1 MRRSLSDVPVLGEL
15 VDIVRSSFRR
25 KLATALLL
33 VFLVISIGTVGLY
46 VQVGG
51 LLEENVE
58 QSMTAA
64 AETEANELRE
74 WCEKNR
80 LVAQLLSEHPIYE
93 DGDQAEVRAYLQTQQ
108 EDRPDTEIVRA
119 YVIDRR
125 NQSVSVSSNP
135 ELEGQAVEDLG
146 WTERFAFRDFDDV
159 QVTEPYSVKNETV
172 IGFISPIRRTPEQ
185 LLVVEVDTASVFE
198 RFEHPVDNGFTRVVN
213 SNDTVVFSD
222 NTAATLRQYRAG
234 PRRASVV
241 SSGLRGNTGFTES
254 PAYENRPE
262 IEGEYVAAYAA
273 VPNTDWVVIEHAP
286 ASEAYVI
293 TRQALQWI
301 GGIAVFTLLA
311 LVGVVSV
318 LGRDVTGALSRL
330 TDRAEQIEGGQYDVE
345 FDTARADEFG
355 DLNRTIASTRD
366 ALQQRIEEIRETTAE
381 LETSNSA
388 LEERSEMV
396 DVLNRI
402 LRHNVRN
409 EVNIITGRAELAAS
423 RVDDEAAQ
431 ADLEAVQN
439 AAWELSTISTRT
451 QRIKQLLAEEEVKPE
466 PLHLNDALA
475 STLSDVEAETPC
487 ASIEFDRC
495 TSDPVVEA
503 TQTFPTAVADV
514 VEQIATHNGEDVEIT
529 VSVTTEN
536 PSSGSDGET
545 VVLRVEDDADGLPVL
560 DIEAVKAGE
569 ETPLNHAE
577 GLALWCLEW
586 TVTKSDGEL
595 LVAPNNATLKV
606 QMPSSQASA

>member
-1 MRRSLSDVPVLGEL
+1 MRRSLSGVPVLGTL
-15 VDIVRSSFRR
+15 VDVVRSSFRR

-64 AETEANELRE
+64 AETEANELSE
-74 WCEKNR
+74 WSERNR
-80 LVAQLLSEHPIYE
+80 LVVRLLSEHPIYE
-93 DGDQAEVRAYLQTQQ
+93 NGDRADVRAYLQTQQ
-108 EDRPDTEIVRA
+108 EERPDAAIIRA

-125 NQSVSVSSNP
+125 NQTVATSTNP
-135 ELEGQAVEDLG
+135 MMEGRTVGNLS
-146 WTERFAFRDFDDV
+146 WSERFSFRDFDDV
-159 QVTEPYSVKNETV
+159 QVTEPYAVNDTTV

-213 SNDTVVFSD
+213 SNGTVVFSD
-222 NTAATLRQYRAG
+222 DAAATLTQYRDGA
-234 PRRASVV
+234 RRASAV
-241 SSGLRGNTGFTES
+241 SSGLRGNSGFTES
-254 PAYENRPE
+254 PAYESQVE
-262 IEGEYVAAYAA
+262 TEGEYVAAYAA

-286 ASEAYVI
+286 ANDAYVI
-293 TRQALQWI
+293 TRQALRWI

-318 LGRDVTGALSRL
+318 LGRNVTGALSRL
-330 TDRAEQIEGGQYDVE
+330 TDRAERIEDGQYDVE
-345 FDTARADEFG
+345 FDTDRPDEFG
-355 DLNRTIASTRD
+355 DLNRTVASTRD
-366 ALQQRIEEIRETTAE
+366 ALQQRIEEIRETKAE
-381 LETSNSA
+381 LQASNTA

-409 EVNIITGRAELAAS
+409 EVNVITGRAELAAS
-423 RVDDEAAQ
+423 RVDDEEAQ

-451 QRIKQLLAEEEVKPE
+451 QRIKQLLAEEEAEPE
-466 PLHLNDALA
+466 PIHLNEALA
-475 STLSDVEAETPC
+475 SKLTDVEASTPC
-487 ASIEFDRC
+487 ASVEFDRC

-503 TQTFPTAVADV
+503 PQTFPTAVADV
-514 VEQIATHNGEDVEIT
+514 VEQIAAHNDGNVEIT

-536 PSSGSDGET
+536 TDSERGL
-545 VVLRVEDDADGLPVL
+545 VVLRVDDDANGLPAL

-606 QMPSSQASA
+606 QMTPSSAAP